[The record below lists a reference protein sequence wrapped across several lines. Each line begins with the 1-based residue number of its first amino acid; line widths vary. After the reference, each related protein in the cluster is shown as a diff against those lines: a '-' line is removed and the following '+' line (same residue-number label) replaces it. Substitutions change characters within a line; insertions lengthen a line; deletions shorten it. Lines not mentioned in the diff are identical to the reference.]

1 MVLGKFTCA
10 SSAILIGSLR
20 ATGAFFGCCD
30 DPPPPAP
37 AAQGQTNTVIN
48 VDVAKVVEAR
58 QPGEKFILATG
69 TGGIHQGAGVS
80 ADADGLEIAARLDMS
95 AGGTFIYVG
104 KLIVK
109 LGKSLGLGQAQ
120 FPGGSQ
126 ETSVPPSTG
135 PGSVAAVPKPRGLYR
150 LWRSPTIQT
159 VVMSAETIQTIE
171 DDGHPLRFAYSF
183 PFQSGADY
191 TNSTVAGFW
200 LEAYDPSGNNV
211 IPAGARLV
219 STQQIVGEWPISS
232 AMLWPTTQLPV
243 MSISFDVVNDD
254 GSNVTPS
261 QLGCDVHQITF
272 RVGLS
277 SSDSKA
283 NWDFGW
289 AACLWRTETD
299 LGHAGDGGMW
309 LGWHA
314 ASFDALPT
322 LNDAPQ
328 ILSLTD
334 LAGTPISSVTRGS
347 SVLLTVRGG
356 FQPVDT
362 EIAVD
367 GYSMPVTG
375 FGPGPNPGES
385 IYRVVVPTQ
394 SQLGPWSLSF
404 RNLGAT
410 MKSNPSLVQ
419 QITAGFDYVPVTVR

>member
-1 MVLGKFTCA
+1 MFLGKSICA
-10 SSAILIGSLR
+10 SSAILVGSLR

-48 VDVAKVVEAR
+48 VDVAEVVKAR
-58 QPGEKFILATG
+58 QPGEKFVLATG
-69 TGGIHQGAGVS
+69 TGGVHQGAGVS
-80 ADADGLEIAARLDMS
+80 ANADGLELAARLDMS

-104 KLIVK
+104 KLIAK
-109 LGKSLGLGQAQ
+109 FGKSLGLGQV
-120 FPGGSQ
+120 GGSQ
-126 ETSVPPSTG
+126 ESAVPPTG
-135 PGSVAAVPKPRGLYR
+135 PGTITPYPRKMYR
-150 LWRSPTIQT
+150 LWRSPTIET
-159 VVMSAETIQTIE
+159 VVMSPETIQTIE
-171 DDGHPLRFAYSF
+171 DAGQPLRFAYSF

-191 TNSTVAGFW
+191 ATSDVAGFW
-200 LEAYDPSGNNV
+200 LEAHDPSGNNV
-211 IPAGARLV
+211 MPAGAQLV

-232 AMLWPTTQLPV
+232 AMLWPGTELPV

-254 GSNVTPS
+254 GSYVTPS
-261 QLGCDVHQITF
+261 QLGCDVHEITF

-277 SSDSKA
+277 SSNPQA
-283 NWDFGW
+283 NWQFGW

-299 LGHAGDGGMW
+299 IGHTGDGGMW

-328 ILSLTD
+328 ILALTD
-334 LAGTPISSVTRGS
+334 LSGTPITSVTRGA
-347 SVLLTVRGG
+347 SVLLTVRDG
-356 FQPVDT
+356 FPPTDT

-375 FGPGPNPGES
+375 YGPGPNPGES
-385 IYRVVVPTQ
+385 IYRVVVPMQ
-394 SQLGPWSLSF
+394 SQIGPWSLSF

-410 MKSNPSLVQ
+410 MLSNPSWVQ
-419 QITAGFDYVPVTVR
+419 QIAAGFDYVPVTVR